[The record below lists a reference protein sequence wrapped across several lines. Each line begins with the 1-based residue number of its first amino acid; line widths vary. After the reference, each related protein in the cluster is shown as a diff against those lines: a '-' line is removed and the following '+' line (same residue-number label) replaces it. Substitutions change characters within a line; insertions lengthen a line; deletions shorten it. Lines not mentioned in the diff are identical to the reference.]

1 MIYEV
6 DNSWVSRYGG
16 TLLESKNHIKSNI
29 NFYNCI
35 ENNYI
40 FTFIILTLEKSN

>member
-1 MIYEV
+1 MIHEV
-6 DNSWVSRYGG
+6 DNSWVSRYEG

-40 FTFIILTLEKSN
+40 FTFIIILE

>member
-6 DNSWVSRYGG
+6 DNSWVSRYED

-29 NFYNCI
+29 NFYSCI
-35 ENNYI
+35 ENNKI
-40 FTFIILTLEKSN
+40 STFIIIIFE